1 MTATNTN
8 TIWTERL
15 MERPEVFPHQLN
27 LVKDHILLAELSAA
41 EIDAASFL
49 DQRVLKQTTK
59 GSWLPWQ
66 AVADSV
72 ADDSGH
78 KPVGLIFHVGHC
90 GSTLLSRLISFAQNT
105 QSLREPL
112 PLRVLAQD
120 LADSHEGRSFLSL
133 QERRNRLRKLLALW
147 ARGADQTVIKATSI
161 CTDLLPELH
170 AVQAGTRSIFIYNK
184 PETHI
189 ATLLAG
195 QNALVDLRGFAQ
207 LRLQRLQHLTGL
219 DIQLSD
225 LSLGQLAA
233 LSWLSESTSLTNS
246 LKQHSDQVKIQRF
259 ESFLQAP
266 AETLAQL
273 LSHLGVNAD
282 TAVVDKAIASPVLNT
297 YSKAPDHQYNA
308 ETRATILAESRLRF
322 RKDIKA
328 ALVWLDSLAARSEL
342 VAAALNTLV

>member
-8 TIWTERL
+8 AIWTDRL
-15 MERPEVFPHQLN
+15 MQRPEVFPHQLN
-27 LVKDHILLAELSAA
+27 LVNDHVLLAELSAA
-41 EIDAASFL
+41 DINAASFL

-59 GSWLPWQ
+59 GNWVPWQ
-66 AVADSV
+66 LVADSV
-72 ADDSGH
+72 GDDSGH
-78 KPVGLIFHVGHC
+78 KPVGFIFHVGHC

-133 QERRNRLRKLLALW
+133 NERRDRVGKLLALW

-170 AVQAGTRSIFIYNK
+170 AVQANTRSIFIYNP

-225 LSLGQLAA
+225 LTLGQLAA
-233 LSWLSESTSLTNS
+233 LSWLSESTSVTRS
-246 LKQHSDQVKIQRF
+246 IKEHGDQIRIQQF
-259 ESFLQAP
+259 EGFLRAP
-266 AETLAQL
+266 AESLTRLFAHL
-273 LSHLGVNAD
+273 LINID
-282 TAVVDKAIASPVLNT
+282 TAEVDRAIASPVLQT

-308 ETRATILAESRLRF
+308 ETRASILAESRLRF
-322 RKDIKA
+322 RDDIKA
-328 ALVWLDSLAARSEL
+328 ALAWLDALAARSEL
-342 VAAALNTLV
+342 VAGALNSLV